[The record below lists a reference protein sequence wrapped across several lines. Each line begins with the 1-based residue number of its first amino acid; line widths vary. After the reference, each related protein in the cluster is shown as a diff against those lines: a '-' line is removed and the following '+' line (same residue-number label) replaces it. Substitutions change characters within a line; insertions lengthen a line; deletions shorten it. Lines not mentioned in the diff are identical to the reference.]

1 MLKRLFPNRFALLKT
16 FIGYYILMSFLIR
29 LTFLIW
35 NFSETDTSFFKLG
48 NTFIIGFLFDL
59 GTVSFF
65 AVPYC
70 IYLLMVPTKWHGS
83 LIDRIITYFGY
94 TLGLLVFIFSFF
106 AEITF
111 WQEFEYRFN
120 FIAVDY
126 LVYTNEVINNINESY
141 PVPILLGFILIFVVV
156 LLINTKKRGVFLE
169 TFDNDTSF
177 KSKLVPT
184 IVFFGIAMYSTFFVS
199 NESAEKFENRYNNE
213 LSKSGIYSFF
223 SAFRTNELPYREFY
237 QTIDDQEAF
246 ALVNHDLWNGE
257 TILAL
262 NTQKFEMDSLNTI
275 IERDSILNETQTD
288 SINFNEPN
296 LEDKIQVNSIL
307 RNILNS
313 DSLNQSLH
321 PNVIFICI
329 ESLSGKFLN
338 SFGSDLNITP
348 TLDSLAQNSMFFTNL
363 YATGTRTAQG
373 MEAITLSIP
382 PTPGPSIVK
391 RDNNNHLF
399 TIGEIFKEQGYERNF
414 FYGGDG
420 YFDNMNTYFGGNG
433 FNIIDRG
440 RGYLIDASIETTRT
454 NIEDDEVTFEN
465 AWGVCDED
473 IYNKVLKMADKS
485 YLDSIPFFNFIMT
498 TSNHRPYTYPENKI
512 DIPSGTGRSG
522 AVKYTDFAIKEFL
535 KAAKTK
541 PWYENTVFIIMADH
555 GDPSASKWDL
565 DVNNFHIPAII
576 FNTSAIVPQKVDKL
590 CSQIDVFPTL
600 FELLHW
606 DYNSNLFGKD
616 ILKMT
621 SDDERAFIGNYRK
634 LGLLKDN
641 KLMVLSDQKKA
652 SFYEWNKDDNSLS
665 ILPIDID
672 FLKETT
678 SYYQVA
684 DYLYQ
689 NNGLKLK

>member
-48 NTFIIGFLFDL
+48 NTFLIGFLFDI

-83 LIDRIITYFGY
+83 LIDRTLTYFGY
-94 TLGLLVFIFSFF
+94 SLGLLIFIFSFF

-111 WQEFEYRFN
+111 WNEFKHRFN

-126 LVYTNEVINNINESY
+126 LVYSDEVIKNINESY
-141 PVPILLGFILIFVVV
+141 PVPLLLGIILIFVVI

-177 KSKLVPT
+177 KSKLFPT
-184 IVFFGIAMYSTFFVS
+184 IVFIGIAMYSTFFVS

-246 ALVNHDLWNGE
+246 ALVNQELWNGE

-262 NTQKFEMDSLNTI
+262 NTHKYEIDSLNVAIETDTI
-275 IERDSILNETQTD
+275 VNETQTD
-288 SINFNEPN
+288 SINIKEPV
-296 LEDKIQVNSIL
+296 LEDHTQVNSIL
-307 RNILNS
+307 RNISNS
-313 DSLNQSLH
+313 DSIHQPLQ
-321 PNVIFICI
+321 PNVILICI

-338 SFGSDLNITP
+338 ALGSDLNITP
-348 TLDSLAQNSMFFTNL
+348 TLDSLAQNSLFFTNL
-363 YATGTRTAQG
+363 YATGTRTVRG

-382 PTPGPSIVK
+382 PTPGHSIVK
-391 RDNNNHLF
+391 RDNNQDLF
-399 TIGEIFKEQGYERNF
+399 TIGEVFKEQGYERNF

-420 YFDNMNTYFGGNG
+420 YFDNLNAYFGGNG
-433 FNIIDRG
+433 FNIVDRG
-440 RGYLIDASIETTRT
+440 RGYLIDAPIETTRT
-454 NIEDDEVTFEN
+454 NIADDEVTFEN

-473 IYNKVLKMADKS
+473 IYNKVIKMADKT
-485 YLDSIPFFNFIMT
+485 YDEGKPFFNFIMT

-512 DIPSGTGRSG
+512 DILSGTGRNG

-555 GDPSASKWDL
+555 GDSSASKWDL
-565 DVNNFHIPAII
+565 DVNNFHIPALI

-600 FELLHW
+600 FELLNW
-606 DYNSNLFGKD
+606 DYSSNLFGKD

-652 SFYEWNKDDNSLS
+652 SLYEWNEGENSLS
-665 ILPIDID
+665 ILPMDND

-684 DYLYQ
+684 YYLYK